1 MQSSSLLLTSD
12 LCGSW
17 SAGEESF
24 SRRRVESNRQTS
36 VEKQQKNNRKSGKSI
51 ENRTRRRVDVGDNH
65 CHTGLRLQNP
75 SLFSVH
81 KIHQNTSKY
90 IKIHQNTS
98 KPIKIHHC
106 LPSHAHRFSIQIHHS
121 FILSHDSIEFHHFT
135 LESSAATGGPSIP
148 LPP

>member
-90 IKIHQNTS
+90 IKTHQNTS
-98 KPIKIHHC
+98 LFTVTRTSFFNTNP
-106 LPSHAHRFSIQIHHS
+106 PFFHS
-121 FILSHDSIEFHHFT
+121 FPRFNRIPSFYLRELSCHWWPKHSVTT
-135 LESSAATGGPSIP
+135 LSMHT
-148 LPP
+148 